1 MLNYRCP
8 HCSQHSIPFWRVSI
22 LASLSRGVECKSC
35 GNRSAHPKWLYVWL
49 ALITPAWIVWVKV
62 VDPPEHLAMYGLK
75 VALLV
80 LVASVLIAPLTKR
93 SRPAIHPPE

>member
-1 MLNYRCP
+1 MNYKCP
-8 HCSQHSIPFWRVSI
+8 HCGEHAVPAWRVFL
-22 LASLSRGVECKSC
+22 LASFFRNLECKNC
-35 GNRSAHPKWLYVWL
+35 HNRSAHPTWLYVWL
-49 ALITPAWIVWVKV
+49 ALIAPAWIVWVKV

-93 SRPAIHPPE
+93 TRPAIKLPK